1 MPKIVVGIDPDA
13 DKHGVAVYIDGT
25 LTELTMLYG
34 LDIAKKFDKLNPM
47 GSADI
52 VFHIEDVMANQFV
65 YARNTQQSKSSQS
78 KVAMHIGRCQQ
89 AQVELMRLLDA
100 YELLYKLHKP
110 QKGNWA
116 KLRMVFENNTG
127 WTKQSNEDTRAAAFM
142 GWLGLRINP
151 QAVPKKD

>member
-1 MPKIVVGIDPDA
+1 MVSKIVVGIDPDA

-34 LDIAKKFDKLNPM
+34 LDIAKKFDKANPM

-65 YARNTQQSKSSQS
+65 YARNTQQSKSAQS

-100 YELLYKLHKP
+100 YELPYVLHKP
-110 QKGNWA
+110 QKGNWS
-116 KLRMVFENNTG
+116 KQKELFERITS
-127 WTKQSNEDTRAAAFM
+127 WAKQSNEDTRAAAYF
-142 GWLGLRINP
+142 GYLG
-151 QAVPKKD
+151 VSK